1 MKKMVLPCLVILVL
15 FSIPFTPLE
24 IMPSCSAA
32 GLDFR
37 IIPAGFNAPMEFLTG
52 FPLFAAKEVKVE
64 VLYMNHGPLQSSL
77 EQIKNI
83 FSQYGSKISVS
94 WYDFESKEGEQFM
107 AKKGINQH
115 VPLVIWMD
123 GKFTIP
129 VNGKEIKFVGFP
141 TGSGPAAFQGKW
153 TMDDLRMVLNQI
165 TNKPR

>member
-1 MKKMVLPCLVILVL
+1 MKKMVLPCFIVLIL
-15 FSIPFTPLE
+15 FSIP
-24 IMPSCSAA
+24 
-32 GLDFR
+32 
-37 IIPAGFNAPMEFLTG
+37 